1 MKTKALI
8 MVCLLSCIGLT
19 QLSAQTLHK
28 GAVLAIK
35 NFTLILQPDVTMNQF
50 LDFYK
55 NKQIPQFE
63 KSFPGVKLFVLK
75 GDRGEKKYQYV
86 EIQYFESVE
95 VRDKYWKDLDVPT
108 DEGKLAKE
116 KMLGIF
122 EETFK
127 YVVDW
132 TEEST
137 EWIIL

>member
-1 MKTKALI
+1 MKTKTLI
-8 MVCLLSCIGLT
+8 MLWLLSCIGLT

-50 LDFYK
+50 LDFYR

-63 KSFPGVKLFVLK
+63 KSFPGVKLFILK
-75 GDRGEKKYQYV
+75 GDRGVKKYQYV

-95 VRDKYWKDLDVPT
+95 VRDKYWKDVDVPT

-116 KMLGIF
+116 KMRGIF